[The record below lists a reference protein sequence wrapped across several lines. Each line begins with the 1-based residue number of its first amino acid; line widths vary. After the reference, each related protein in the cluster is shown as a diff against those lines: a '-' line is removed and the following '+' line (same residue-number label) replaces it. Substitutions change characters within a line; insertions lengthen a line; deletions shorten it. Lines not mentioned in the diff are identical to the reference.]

1 MKRKLLFTLS
11 IILGSYFHSFA
22 QCTTTNATSCVCETP
37 GSTDCDLLP
46 DLTVAR
52 APLLVIGSNGVVEYA
67 QAGNGANNGRLR
79 VSVSSP
85 NIGHG
90 PLEIRGTTSFI
101 CGTDTITGTAP
112 ATCPNT
118 GLPPRQLV
126 AQRIYHKDGNSM
138 SFYDRDAGS
147 MTYHP
152 THGHMHV
159 DEWGEY
165 TLRSQ
170 STDPNPLNWPII
182 GSGAKL
188 GFCLMDYGSCS
199 TYNGHCVDSL
209 GNTLVNSSFPNF
221 GLGGGSY
228 NCSSTMQG
236 ISAGFTDIYYQ
247 YLDGMYINIP
257 PGICNGNYFIVVE
270 IDPNNFFLEEDE
282 SNNVM
287 VVPFTLT
294 KQAGTIPVITPS
306 GSTALCPGESVT
318 LTSSPAPSYL
328 WSTGDTTQSITV
340 TQLGNYSVTTDVNTT
355 CPGSSTPIAVT
366 AQSVSVNVTPTAAA
380 VCDGSSTDLVVS
392 VPVPPTGI
400 VQTSFT
406 NPGQYFIPDNN
417 STGVSSP
424 ITVSGVNPA
433 TLSPGSVFSVNLNL
447 THTYTGDL
455 VLELVAPS
463 GDKIKLSNRR
473 GGAGDNFINTTF
485 SMSANTPVANG
496 STPFTGSF
504 VPDEFFSLLTGN
516 VNGVWELKAIDLAG
530 ADTGRI
536 QNWTLSLNDLVPA
549 PITYSWT
556 STPPGFTSTDPNP
569 IVTPSVPTTYHL
581 TVTNSING
589 CTGTASATVDINAN
603 PVVTFSAINPVC
615 NTNPGFLLSEGVP
628 SGGNYSGTGVSSNMF
643 YAPIAGSG
651 THTITYEYTDQNGCN
666 GSATQTVQ
674 VNSAPAQPGVMQGV
688 IQVCA
693 GSKQNYSVAVDPLA
707 TSYAW
712 AVPVGVQILNGQGTG
727 SVQLQFA
734 NNFTSGSLCVYAT
747 NTCGSSQPQ
756 CMTVVRKHRM
766 LCNDRTNS
774 PAVQRDNFDT
784 AGDNLNLSVQPNP
797 ASSYA
802 DLYISGTN
810 AGEYRLSILN
820 LLGKE
825 VSSEMIQVGDDDQII
840 QLDLTALAKG
850 VYLVSVSNSEFNGKT
865 RLVVQ

>member
-1 MKRKLLFTLS
+1 MKRKLLLVLS
-11 IILGSYFHSFA
+11 VVIGGYFNSLA
-22 QCTTTNATSCVCETP
+22 QCNTSNATSCVCETP
-37 GSTDCDLLP
+37 GSVNCDLLP

-52 APLLVIGSNGVVEYA
+52 APLLVNGGNGVVEYA
-67 QAGNGANNGRLR
+67 QVGNGGNNGRLR

-101 CGTDTITGTAP
+101 CGTDTIVGTAP
-112 ATCPNT
+112 ATCPNS

-126 AQRIYHKDGNSM
+126 VQRIYHKDGNSM

-170 STDPNPLNWPII
+170 TTDPNPLNWPII

-209 GNTLVNSSFPNF
+209 GNTLTNSSFPNF

-228 NCSSTMQG
+228 NCSSAMQG

-247 YLDGMYINIP
+247 YLDGMYIDIP

-282 SNNVM
+282 TNNVM

-294 KQAGTIPVITPS
+294 KQAGTVPAITAS

-318 LTSSPAPSYL
+318 LTSSLAPSYL
-328 WSTGDTTQSITV
+328 WSNGATTQSITV
-340 TQLGNYSVTTDVNTT
+340 SQLGTYTVITDVNTT
-355 CPGSSTPIAVT
+355 CPGTSAAVT
-366 AQSVSVNVTPTAAA
+366 VSAQSVAVQVTPSAAA
-380 VCDGSSTDLVVS
+380 VCNGSSTDLVVS
-392 VPVPPTGI
+392 VPVPPTGM

-406 NPGQYFIPDNN
+406 NNTQYFIPDNN
-417 STGVSSP
+417 AAGVASP

-433 TLSPGSVFSVNLNL
+433 TLAPGSVFSVNLNL

-455 VLELVAPS
+455 VLELKAPS
-463 GDKIKLSNRR
+463 GDIIVLSDRR
-473 GGAGDNFINTTF
+473 GGAGDNFINTSF
-485 SMSANTPVANG
+485 SMSASTPIASG
-496 STPFTGSF
+496 STPFTGTY
-504 VPDEFFSLLTGN
+504 VPDEFFSLLSGD

-530 ADTGRI
+530 VDTGRI
-536 QNWTLSLNDLVPA
+536 QNWTLTLNDQVPA
-549 PITYSWT
+549 PLNYSWT

-569 IVTPSVPTTYHL
+569 VVAPGTATTYHL
-581 TVTNSING
+581 SVTNSING
-589 CTGTASATVDINAN
+589 CTGTASATVNVNAN
-603 PVVTFSAINPVC
+603 PAVTFASLSPVC
-615 NTNPGFLLSEGVP
+615 NNNPGFLLSGGIP
-628 SGGNYSGTGVSSNMF
+628 SGGSYSGPGVSSNMF

-651 THTITYEYTDQNGCN
+651 THTINYAYTDQNGCSGN
-666 GSATQTVQ
+666 ATQTIQ
-674 VNSAPAQPGVMQGV
+674 VNSAPSQPSAMQGV
-688 IQVCA
+688 TQACA
-693 GSKQNYSVAVDPLA
+693 GSKQFYSITVDPTV

-712 AVPVGVQILNGQGTG
+712 VVPSGVQILSGQGTG

-734 NNFTSGSLCVYAT
+734 NNYTSGNLCVYAA
-747 NTCGSSQPQ
+747 NACGSSQPQ

-774 PAVQRDNFDT
+774 PSVQRDNINS
-784 AGDNLNLSVQPNP
+784 AGDNLFLSVQPNP
-797 ASSYA
+797 ASARA
-802 DLYISGTN
+802 DLYISRTQ
-810 AGEYRLSILN
+810 AGAYRLTIMN

-825 VSSEMIQVGDDDQII
+825 VSSEMIRVGDDDQII
-840 QLDLTALAKG
+840 NLDLTALAKG
-850 VYLVSVSNSEFNGKT
+850 VYLVSVSNSDFNGKT
-865 RLVVQ
+865 RLVIH